1 MSYQTHFAV
10 SLSLTSLT
18 TILLG
23 IFVFASKRESQ
34 LGKIFFLYCL
44 SISWW
49 SFFQIIHMT
58 SAEEDR
64 ALLWAQ
70 VMEAGAFFIPTFYI
84 HFIRTFLNLKTARP
98 ILAIV
103 YLLSTIFA
111 ALSFTPYMI
120 SGAGPKFYFSAVM
133 VPGPLYSLAVIFFVI
148 LVAYGSLLLF
158 RSYINSDGIKR
169 TQLGY
174 LFWSSLVGYMGGSA
188 NFLYVFDVNVPIAI
202 PIFGTYAIPLYVG
215 ITAFTIIKHQLM
227 DIRTVI
233 HKTAMW
239 TVTSSL
245 YVIPI
250 GLVLFAT
257 KPQIDKLPLWL
268 FLMMIAALFL
278 LNIPY
283 MRIVQPKIDHLF
295 QRRLYDLRSILDRFI
310 RDVAIVKSI
319 PELSEKL
326 VGTIRRVLYAEPTTL
341 LVWHPREALYA
352 ATDGSIGIPDD
363 DAWLV
368 WLGGRKQMVELSEV
382 SAGPD
387 RAAAEAARAYAA
399 RTHALFCLPLHRD
412 GLLVGVV
419 NIGPKRNL
427 QRYSQPEREF
437 LETLRAEAS
446 IALTNS
452 LLYDDVTQMSEELRQ
467 WGLQLEHKVEERTQE
482 LQTAMRKLKE
492 TESQLIQ
499 SEKLSAHGLL
509 AAGVLHEINNPL
521 SFSRGSLSVLRRALD
536 RVKDASRGA
545 MDPLLAEVERAA
557 EIIQNGH
564 ERIATIVRDLKMFAK
579 RDVEGIKLN
588 DLHQGLDATLSL
600 LRHELG
606 DRITVV
612 KDYGDIG
619 LAEVDSAQINQVFL
633 NLLHN
638 AMQSIPGS
646 GTITIKSWLEGD
658 RVFISIKDTG
668 TGIEPEHLPR
678 IFEPFFTTK
687 PVGQGTGL
695 GLSVSH
701 RIVAEHSGQMTVQSV
716 PGRGTE
722 FVIEL
727 PVRQTVATHA
737 VR

>member
-1 MSYQTHFAV
+1 MSYQAHFAV
-10 SLSLTSLT
+10 SLTLTSLT

-44 SISWW
+44 SIAWW
-49 SFFQIIHMT
+49 SFFQILHMT
-58 SAEEDR
+58 SVEGNR
-64 ALLWAQ
+64 ALWWAQ
-70 VMEAGAFFIPTFYI
+70 VMEAGAFFIPTFYV
-84 HFIRTFLNLKTARP
+84 HFIRSFLNLKTSRL
-98 ILAIV
+98 ILASV
-103 YLLSTIFA
+103 YLLSSIFA

-120 SGAGPKFYFSAVM
+120 TGAEPKFYFSAVM
-133 VPGPLYSLAVIFFVI
+133 MPGPLYPLAVIFFLTFV
-148 LVAYGSLLLF
+148 VYGSFLLF
-158 RSYINSDGIKR
+158 KAYISSQGIQR

-188 NFLYVFDVNVPIAI
+188 NFLYVFDINVPIAI

-215 ITAFTIIKHQLM
+215 ITAYTIIKHHLM

-239 TVTSSL
+239 TVTSAL

-268 FLMMIAALFL
+268 FLLMIAGLFL

-283 MRIVQPKIDHLF
+283 MRIVQPKIDQLF
-295 QRRLYDLRSILDRFI
+295 QRRLYDLRGVLDRFM

-319 PELSEKL
+319 PDLSEKL
-326 VGTIRRVLYAEPTTL
+326 VGTIRTVLYAEPTTL
-341 LVWHPREALYA
+341 LLWQPKEQRYA
-352 ATDGSIGIPDD
+352 AADGSGGIEGD

-368 WLGGRKQMVELSEV
+368 WLKGREQTVELAEV
-382 SAGPD
+382 MSGSD
-387 RAAAEAARAYAA
+387 QAAAEAARAYAA
-399 RTHALFCLPLHRD
+399 RTNALFCLPLHRD
-412 GLLVGVV
+412 GQLIGVV
-419 NIGPKRNL
+419 NIGPKQNL
-427 QRYSQPEREF
+427 RSYSQPEREF
-437 LETLRAEAS
+437 LETLRAEVS

-452 LLYDDVTQMSEELRQ
+452 LLYDEVKQMSEELRQ
-467 WGLQLEHKVEERTQE
+467 WGLQLEQKVEERTQE
-482 LQTAMRKLKE
+482 LKAAMHQLKE

-499 SEKLSAHGLL
+499 SEKLAAHGLL

-521 SFSRGSLSVLRRALD
+521 SFSRGSLSVLRRALT
-536 RVKDASRGA
+536 RVKEASQGT
-545 MDPLLAEVERAA
+545 MGPLLGEVERAA

-564 ERIATIVRDLKMFAK
+564 ERIAAIVRDLKMFAK
-579 RDVEGIKLN
+579 RDVEGIKLS
-588 DLHQGLDATLSL
+588 DPHQGLDATLSL

-606 DRITVV
+606 DRV
-612 KDYGDIG
+612 KVIKEYGDIG
-619 LAEVDSAQINQVFL
+619 LVENDSAQINQVFL
-633 NLLHN
+633 NVIHN
-638 AMQSIPGS
+638 GLQAIPEFGS
-646 GTITIKSWLEGD
+646 ITIKTWKDGE
-658 RVFISIKDTG
+658 RAFISIKDTG
-668 TGIEPEHLPR
+668 AGIEPEHLPR

-701 RIVAEHSGQMTVQSV
+701 RIVTEHGGQMTVHSV
-716 PGRGTE
+716 VGRGTE

-727 PVRQTVATHA
+727 PARQTVAAAT
-737 VR
+737 R

>member
-1 MSYQTHFAV
+1 
-10 SLSLTSLT
+10 
-18 TILLG
+18 
-23 IFVFASKRESQ
+23 
-34 LGKIFFLYCL
+34 
-44 SISWW
+44 
-49 SFFQIIHMT
+49 
-58 SAEEDR
+58 
-64 ALLWAQ
+64 
-70 VMEAGAFFIPTFYI
+70 
-84 HFIRTFLNLKTARP
+84 
-98 ILAIV
+98 
-103 YLLSTIFA
+103 
-111 ALSFTPYMI
+111 
-120 SGAGPKFYFSAVM
+120 
-133 VPGPLYSLAVIFFVI
+133 
-148 LVAYGSLLLF
+148 
-158 RSYINSDGIKR
+158 
-169 TQLGY
+169 
-174 LFWSSLVGYMGGSA
+174 
-188 NFLYVFDVNVPIAI
+188 
-202 PIFGTYAIPLYVG
+202 
-215 ITAFTIIKHQLM
+215 M
-227 DIRTVI
+227 DIQTVI

-250 GLVLFAT
+250 GLVLYAT
-257 KPQIDKLPLWL
+257 KPQIDELPLWL
-268 FLMMIAALFL
+268 FLLMIASLFL

-295 QRRLYDLRSILDRFI
+295 QRRLYDLRTILDRFI

-326 VGTIRRVLYAEPTTL
+326 VGTIRTVLYAEPTML

-368 WLGGRKQMVELSEV
+368 WLGGRKQMVDLSEV
-382 SAGPD
+382 TAGSD
-387 RAAAEAARAYAA
+387 RAAADSARAYAS

-467 WGLQLEHKVEERTQE
+467 WGLQLEQKVEERTQE

-606 DRITVV
+606 DQITVV

-619 LAEVDSAQINQVFL
+619 LVEVDSAQVNQVFL

-638 AMQSIPGS
+638 AMQSITGS